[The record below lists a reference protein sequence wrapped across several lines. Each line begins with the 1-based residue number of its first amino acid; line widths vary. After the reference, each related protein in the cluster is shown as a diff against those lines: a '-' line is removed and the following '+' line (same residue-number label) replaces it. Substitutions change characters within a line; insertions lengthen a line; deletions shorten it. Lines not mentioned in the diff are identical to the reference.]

1 MRWVFVI
8 AAGIAATG
16 SASAMECG
24 VFTDSAHAP
33 GKVVAELGADAMT
46 IRAAPDFEYRYVLE
60 PQKAGEDYRS
70 GWTETDDI
78 GGVRVRKDGDNLL
91 LEIGDGMVDEAGNAQ
106 SDDATTYHKAVYV
119 PFCPAT

>member
-60 PQKAGEDYRS
+60 PQKAERTIARDGRTTTSEVSASEKTVTTSCWRS
-70 GWTETDDI
+70 ANDGGRGWECS
-78 GGVRVRKDGDNLL
+78 VRQRNDLPQGRLR
-91 LEIGDGMVDEAGNAQ
+91 
-106 SDDATTYHKAVYV
+106 AV
-119 PFCPAT
+119 CPAT